1 MIYQIFSEG
10 YSKIYI
16 KKVCLRVDTCIGI
29 LMTSAASFSPSNV
42 ASHMYNCWRKKCL
55 MKKWQL
61 VSQVWTHI
69 SDRSIGGAP
78 WRSWHLCPFYST
90 PVTHPTMRCLCLL
103 AHGVPK
109 SGEKK
114 SIIYKKL
121 QRTFCLKSAG
131 FFIFFFLFQK
141 E

>member
-1 MIYQIFSEG
+1 
-10 YSKIYI
+10 
-16 KKVCLRVDTCIGI
+16 
-29 LMTSAASFSPSNV
+29 
-42 ASHMYNCWRKKCL
+42 

-109 SGEKK
+109 SEKIC
-114 SIIYKKL
+114 IIYKKL
-121 QRTFCLKSAG
+121 QHTKRLKSLAKISR
-131 FFIFFFLFQK
+131 FFYYFCFKKGNGKLQICNIFTIEKIFFRVLIIIGNQGRLRNLNGHQNQQHQIFGL
-141 E
+141 

>member
-1 MIYQIFSEG
+1 
-10 YSKIYI
+10 
-16 KKVCLRVDTCIGI
+16 
-29 LMTSAASFSPSNV
+29 
-42 ASHMYNCWRKKCL
+42 

-103 AHGVPK
+103 AHRVPK
-109 SGEKK
+109 SEEKK
-114 SIIYKKL
+114 ALFIRSY
-121 QRTFCLKSAG
+121 SAL
-131 FFIFFFLFQK
+131 FAQNQQAFLIFLFQK
-141 E
+141 EQSPKNTSLLMHYYRAIIAIFFQVLIIIGNQGRLRNLNGHQNHQHQFFGI

>member
-10 YSKIYI
+10 YSLQYE
-16 KKVCLRVDTCIGI
+16 KKVISMFARGYMYI
-29 LMTSAASFSPSNV
+29 LMTSAASFFPSNV
-42 ASHMYNCWRKKCL
+42 ASHIYNCWRKKCL

-109 SGEKK
+109 SEEKK
-114 SIIYKKL
+114 ALFIRSY
-121 QRTFCLKSAG
+121 SAL
-131 FFIFFFLFQK
+131 FAQNQQAFLLFLFQK